1 MEIPMILWI
10 GWRFLCCFHLG
21 SLTQLEDPKL
31 EVLRRAALHCH
42 QAQPLVL
49 AICWWLGP
57 LTLPLILR
65 KLGQL
70 LKWGLQGCIPR
81 GQRGNASPLVALAL
95 DTCLASFLPHSLVK
109 PRLRRRG
116 KEHLLT
122 ENTSIQNLWPYFI
135 NHILLKS
142 TPSLLLHQPHPMFSV
157 IYFSPINT
165 CFFTFTLSSLPAF
178 GPLPRW
184 ASGDCGWL

>member
-31 EVLRRAALHCH
+31 EVLRRAALRCH

-81 GQRGNASPLVALAL
+81 GQRGKCKSSCSSGSGHLPRVISATFFGNAQIKAAGERAPLDGKYFNSESVAI
-95 DTCLASFLPHSLVK
+95 F
-109 PRLRRRG
+109 
-116 KEHLLT
+116 
-122 ENTSIQNLWPYFI
+122 
-135 NHILLKS
+135 
-142 TPSLLLHQPHPMFSV
+142 HQPH
-157 IYFSPINT
+157 
-165 CFFTFTLSSLPAF
+165 TFEKYT
-178 GPLPRW
+178 
-184 ASGDCGWL
+184 